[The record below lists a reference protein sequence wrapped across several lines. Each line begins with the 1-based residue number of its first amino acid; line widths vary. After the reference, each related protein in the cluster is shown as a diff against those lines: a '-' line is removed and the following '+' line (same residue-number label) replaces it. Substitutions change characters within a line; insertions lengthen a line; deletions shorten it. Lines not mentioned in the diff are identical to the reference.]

1 MMLASNLSKKGDL
14 HASFKI
20 LNGELKKD
28 LAEPF
33 IYLLIPK
40 HFHKLTLYQASSHT
54 LYFFVFRYQS
64 NWPGHISV
72 TTKITKKQFD
82 NLIF

>member
-1 MMLASNLSKKGDL
+1 MMPASNLSKKGDL
-14 HASFKI
+14 HAQFKI

-40 HFHKLTLYQASSHT
+40 HFHKLTLY
-54 LYFFVFRYQS
+54 
-64 NWPGHISV
+64 
-72 TTKITKKQFD
+72 
-82 NLIF
+82 